1 MVIKNDYEF
10 LVLGTILEYP
20 RYLPTVINTLKPED
34 FELEINRVLYE
45 IIRDIVSKSSFKNIH
60 IDLVTVLEKLKER
73 GYEHFDDLIPKYIS
87 YACDSEEILEK
98 AIKKIKENSV
108 LRKLLKLSDQIRE
121 KSSSLS
127 AANLLEEVEKAVL
140 EITLSQTEN
149 KIKKVGDVIDEI
161 IDAISKRREYRERT
175 TIGIPTGYKKL
186 DLLTS
191 GFRETDLII
200 IAARPSMGKTAFA
213 LSLMYNM
220 AKENHSVLFFSLEM
234 GIVQIVERLLAQA
247 SKVPLKKIREGK
259 LNDKEFENLLK
270 AVEELRNLPIYID
283 DTAGLNI
290 FEIRSRARKQKI
302 KTGVDII
309 FVDYL
314 QLIRGTGRYDSRQ
327 QEVAEI
333 SGSLKTLAKE
343 LEIPVVALSQL
354 SRQVE
359 QRSNKRPQLSDLRE
373 SGAIEQD
380 ADLVMFIHR
389 EDFYKN
395 EPTTETESI
404 AEILLEKHRNGPTGI
419 VKLRFIK
426 PIARFEDFEESDLME
441 SEEDIEIKNLSLDDL
456 EKNET
461 SEDIPI
467 ENPQFEEV
475 FEDDIDIDL
484 GF

>member
-1 MVIKNDYEF
+1 MIIKNDYEF

-20 RYLPTVINTLKPED
+20 RYIPTAINSLKPED
-34 FELEINRVLYE
+34 FEIEINKILFE
-45 IIRDIVSKSSFKNIH
+45 IIREIVSSSSFKEIK
-60 IDLVTVLEKLKER
+60 IDIVTVLEKLKER
-73 GYEHFDDLIPKYIS
+73 GYEHFDDLIIKYIN

-98 AIKKIKENSV
+98 AIKKIKENSI

-121 KSSSLS
+121 KSNFLS
-127 AANLLEEVEKAVL
+127 ASSLLEEVEKAIL
-140 EITLSQTEN
+140 EINLSQTEN
-149 KIKKVGDVIDEI
+149 KIKKVGEIIDEI
-161 IDAISKRREYRERT
+161 VDAISKRREYREKS

-186 DLLTS
+186 DILTS
-191 GFRETDLII
+191 GFRDTDFII

-220 AKENHSVLFFSLEM
+220 ARENYSVLFFSLEM

-259 LNDKEFENLLK
+259 LNDKEFEKILK
-270 AVEELRNLPIYID
+270 AVEELRHLPIYID

-302 KTGVDII
+302 KNGLDIVFI
-309 FVDYL
+309 DYL
-314 QLIRGTGRYDSRQ
+314 QLIQGSKKYDSRQ

-395 EPTTETESI
+395 ESTSETESI
-404 AEILLEKHRNGPTGI
+404 AEILLEKHRNGPTGV

-426 PIARFEDFEESDLME
+426 PIARFEDFQ
-441 SEEDIEIKNLSLDDL
+441 EEDMFEDDNEDNEIKNLS
-456 EKNET
+456 
-461 SEDIPI
+461 I
-467 ENPQFEEV
+467 ENLDEEVPIDNPTFEEEV
-475 FEDDIDIDL
+475 LNEEDDFEIDIGL
-484 GF
+484 

>member
-1 MVIKNDYEF
+1 MIIKNDYEF

-20 RYLPTVINTLKPED
+20 RYIPTVINSLKPED
-34 FELEINRVLYE
+34 FEIEINKVLFE
-45 IIRDIVSKSSFKNIH
+45 IIREIVSSSSFKEIK
-60 IDLVTVLEKLKER
+60 IDIVTVLEKLKEK
-73 GYEHFDDLIPKYIS
+73 GYEHFDDLVVKYIN

-98 AIKKIKENSV
+98 AIKKIKENSI

-121 KSSSLS
+121 KSNFLS
-127 AANLLEEVEKAVL
+127 ASNLLEEVEKAIL
-140 EITLSQTEN
+140 EINLSQTEN
-149 KIKKVGDVIDEI
+149 KIRKVGEIIDEI
-161 IDAISKRREYRERT
+161 VDALSKRREYREKN

-186 DLLTS
+186 DILTS
-191 GFRETDLII
+191 GFRDTDLII

-220 AKENHSVLFFSLEM
+220 ARENYSILFFSLEM

-259 LNDKEFENLLK
+259 LNDKEFEKILK
-270 AVEELRNLPIYID
+270 AVEELRHLPIYID

-302 KTGVDII
+302 KNGLDIVFI
-309 FVDYL
+309 DYL
-314 QLIRGTGRYDSRQ
+314 QLIQGSGRYDSRQ

-395 EPTTETESI
+395 ESTSETESI
-404 AEILLEKHRNGPTGI
+404 AEILLEKHRNGPTGV

-426 PIARFEDFEESDLME
+426 PIARFEDFQ
-441 SEEDIEIKNLSLDDL
+441 EEDMFEDDNEDNEIKNLS
-456 EKNET
+456 
-461 SEDIPI
+461 I
-467 ENPQFEEV
+467 ENLDEEVPIDNPTFEEEV
-475 FEDDIDIDL
+475 LNEEDDFEIDIGL
-484 GF
+484 